1 MMLYDKST
9 MITDRDCAASAF
21 DFIHLPD
28 KENADTE
35 LHQVNV
41 VSLLELE
48 ILFLGML
55 FYIILHA

>member
-1 MMLYDKST
+1 